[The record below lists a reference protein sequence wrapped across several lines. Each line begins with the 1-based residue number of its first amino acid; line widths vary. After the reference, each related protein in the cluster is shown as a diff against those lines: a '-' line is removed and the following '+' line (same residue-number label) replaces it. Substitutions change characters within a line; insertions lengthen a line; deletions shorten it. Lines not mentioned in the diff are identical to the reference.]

1 MNIATDPTLPD
12 VNSAGTLAKIDF
24 RQFWNR
30 VLETGQKE
38 SGGEGGRCE
47 CLKMGTAGSGL
58 ARRKEE
64 PISQLEEDLLLSEF
78 RDQERTHFQPTGHRS
93 SRHTQ

>member
-38 SGGEGGRCE
+38 RGR
-47 CLKMGTAGSGL
+47 KGNDVSVSRWA
-58 ARRKEE
+58 
-64 PISQLEEDLLLSEF
+64 LLG
-78 RDQERTHFQPTGHRS
+78 QG
-93 SRHTQ
+93 

>member
-38 SGGEGGRCE
+38 SGG
-47 CLKMGTAGSGL
+47 
-58 ARRKEE
+58 KEDDV
-64 PISQLEEDLLLSEF
+64 SVSRWALLG
-78 RDQERTHFQPTGHRS
+78 QG
-93 SRHTQ
+93 

>member
-1 MNIATDPTLPD
+1 
-12 VNSAGTLAKIDF
+12 
-24 RQFWNR
+24 
-30 VLETGQKE
+30 
-38 SGGEGGRCE
+38 
-47 CLKMGTAGSGL
+47 MGTAGSGL